1 MNRHP
6 LLIIFAKAPRL
17 GTVKTRLARH
27 VGNGAAL
34 NMYRRMLAETL
45 SAAGQVPARLDVRL
59 VVTPDRFASRGNFWP
74 RGIETGAQGIGDLGQ
89 RMGRQFLSAGRD
101 RHVVLVGSDIPQM
114 TGPML
119 QSAFG
124 HLAGGQDGVFGP
136 SEDGG
141 FWLVGFRAGR
151 YTPRMFRNIRW
162 SHSETYRDVRSAL
175 PSHYRIAEVETL
187 NDIDDLS
194 DYQRYISTR

>member
-34 NMYRRMLAETL
+34 HMYRRMLSATL
-45 SAAGQVPARLDVRL
+45 AAAGQVPARPEVRL
-59 VVTPDRFASRGNFWP
+59 VVTPDRFACRGNFWP
-74 RGIETGAQGIGDLGQ
+74 AGTGTDAQGIGDLGQ
-89 RMGRQFLSAGRD
+89 RMGRQFLSAGRRRD
-101 RHVVLVGSDIPQM
+101 VVLVGSDIPQM

-119 QSAFG
+119 QSAFARLGEG
-124 HLAGGQDGVFGP
+124 HDGVFGP

-151 YTPRMFRNIRW
+151 YKPRLFRNIRW